1 MFNFIVGDGV
11 LLVPQKRVVRA
22 INNAFNPFGWSQYR
36 QYNKGNVFE
45 EIINNPVSIV
55 TEPFAA
61 LDREVIQPIYRE
73 VIQPVGHAL
82 EKIGQGIAKD
92 PLTFVAQVAAVALAP
107 VTGGMS
113 LWALPVIAAASTAA
127 KGGSFEDIL
136 TATAISAATAAV
148 GGGFGLENSVG
159 GLITS
164 GMQTGGSVAAGTA
177 TFSIAGTSITA
188 STASA
193 IATAGQGLAMG
204 AVAATGAAATGRDPF
219 QAALPSLVGSALGF
233 AGNQIAQAE
242 FFAPI
247 SSAIDTVGKTVSPV
261 VSKAMT
267 GVASAMITGAITGK
281 DMTQVAIAGLAN
293 TAVSGLVSATNVV
306 ADFFRNDAGGITNM
320 GVATQSVVA
329 DLIGSVAATVA
340 SGGKMGTEMGA
351 QFLANTVKTLV
362 PFLDPKFDALATNVQ
377 ATYKDAESKVV
388 AVNDAATRQQALV
401 DKYNRDADRLNT
413 ISNEVNSLVA
423 QRDATYN
430 AYNAA
435 TTQAE
440 VNRLKAEFNSLEA
453 QISAKTGE
461 YNSLYDTIDDTNA
474 AYLQAVKDTELAQ
487 KSYFEVAKSLGEM
500 GTQLSSKMNEMS
512 KALTTQ
518 AAQNIDPSF
527 DAEEYKELNNLGP
540 GVDAATHFISAG
552 KDQGLFTNKEAA
564 ETQRETLIDKATDQ
578 MFRANGWGSV
588 TEVPKDVYDKTRNMI
603 ADYYG
608 YNMPSLQNF
617 TVDKL
622 VQESKMPATW
632 YAPMWDEDTKTVTTA
647 KVLFNGGEQGN
658 VVLAENTL
666 PSGMEVATFFD
677 IQNGAANVTRGKDGN
692 FYWTTNSNSG
702 TAKIYDQKTG
712 EIVNT
717 TYSTYFADSKLP
729 SNAYDIT
736 RDEQGRVV
744 AYRTPEGG
752 LNVSIFGA
760 NNDQAEYKDFGT
772 DFGATDAMT
781 QMYTYANVTEGIAA
795 NFNIKGI
802 VDASK
807 DVVNYMQQDASDIQ
821 KLQIA
826 TVVKSAGSVMQDVGT
841 VLGDLSVTIGL
852 SKTNNSTLADLGK
865 QLQGLADA
873 KTPEQYKTAMADIKA
888 MRDAAKG
895 SDIVGVN
902 AAIAAKYPDLVG
914 VSVFGGELFEEVIQS
929 GIGKAAFVAGG
940 ALAATLGAP
949 ALISGAIA
957 TAAGIGTSM
966 AMDFAESYRGAKE
979 DMYTRMYD
987 VYKGK
992 GYSDAQA
999 AQMADAAATKAGV
1012 MNGVITSV
1020 INGATPGD
1028 LNKVLFGG
1036 KASPAQEA
1044 ITNYF
1049 VDKVM
1054 SAAKVAAV
1062 EFGEGAVEGALQGA
1076 YNEAL
1081 VYSVDPAK
1089 ADYWKGISDSAML
1102 ESIIG
1107 APVAAGTYGIDNS
1120 LEIAQK
1126 TFTLAND
1133 QFSKAITNPNV
1144 VTIGELGA
1152 QFKQWGI
1159 PSDVTMQI
1167 LPDILESNPNLTK
1180 FYATPQEY
1188 AAAIQNG
1195 FGLTDSAQIYQIVDT
1210 KFKDQ
1215 VTTSDEAQTAL
1226 LNSGLKYVTA
1236 EDAAKS
1242 GAVGTSTQDTANKIN
1257 TYANQNMVSQAE
1269 LEAAA
1274 KQENY
1279 TFAQEELDKLIGRGV
1294 EADVIAKFIQEVDPK
1309 AVTTAEAKDYFQRLG
1324 YSNATAE
1331 EIAQFV
1337 KSVAETQVQEEVGA
1351 YVDPRQVT
1359 REEAVQFYADLNY
1372 TPTEAEI
1379 QQFIKHG
1386 KDIQEAQVQSDLGG
1400 YVDPRM
1406 VDKQEVK
1413 DMLQSLGLIVPAT
1426 EADLAR
1432 LSGQYMESE
1441 LAGKAKEAIPVVSAN
1456 AIYNLVG
1463 SPMQNVDQSDIDYI
1477 KQIVAGNQAQ
1487 DMSYDANKDGKV
1499 DIADQTLLEEQ
1510 MAFQQNENLQ
1520 ETINPNTGITA
1531 WIDKTTGKEVF
1542 QPMISGGQWAPTGI
1556 YAALEQQK
1564 AQTAATAK
1572 AQAAQAKEAQ
1582 QKNQFGQLV
1591 NMLFQAPDAAGQQ
1604 VTVKTPD
1611 PARINYIYDWSS
1623 VFATPSQASLMP
1635 SPYGAMNTVMPMQP
1649 QQKQQAANQ
1658 PLFQMASGFAGG
1670 GIVGSND
1677 MEVGDGGS
1685 VDDLINI
1692 LKGNSG

>member
-1 MFNFIVGDGV
+1 MFNYIIGNGV

-22 INNAFNPFGWSQYR
+22 MNNAFSPFGWSQYR

-45 EIINNPVSIV
+45 EIINNPVTIV
-55 TEPFAA
+55 TEPFKA

-92 PLTFVAQVAAVALAP
+92 PLTFIAQAAAIAAAP
-107 VTGGMS
+107 FTAGQS

-164 GMQTGGSVAAGTA
+164 GMQTGGSIAAGTA

-193 IATAGQGLAMG
+193 IAAAGQGLAMG

-247 SSAIDTVGKTVSPV
+247 SSALDTVSKTVSPV

-320 GVATQSVVA
+320 GAAAQSVVA
-329 DLIGSVAATVA
+329 DLLGSVAATVA
-340 SGGKMGTEMGA
+340 SGGKLGVEMGA
-351 QFLANTVKTLV
+351 QFLANTTKTLA
-362 PFLDPKFDALATNVQ
+362 PFLDSKFDALATNVQ
-377 ATYKDAESKVV
+377 ATYKDAESKVA
-388 AVNDAATRQQALV
+388 AVNNAAIKQQGLV
-401 DKYNRDADRLNT
+401 DKYNQDADRLN
-413 ISNEVNSLVA
+413 IIANEVNDLLSK
-423 QRDATYN
+423 RDATFN

-435 TTQAE
+435 TTQSE
-440 VNRLKAEFNSLEA
+440 VDRLKAEFNSIES
-453 QISAKTGE
+453 QIASKTSA
-461 YNSLYDTIDDTNA
+461 YNALYDTIDDTNS
-474 AYLQAVKDTELAQ
+474 AYLQAVKDTEAAQ
-487 KSYFEVAKSLGEM
+487 KAYFDVAKTLGDL
-500 GTQLSSKMNEMS
+500 GTQLSGKMNDMS
-512 KALTTQ
+512 KALTKTAVEQ
-518 AAQNIDPSF
+518 IDPNF
-527 DAEEYKELNNLGP
+527 NETEYKALNNLGP
-540 GVDAATHFISAG
+540 GVDAYTHYMSAG
-552 KDQGLFTNKEAA
+552 KDQGLFTNYADA
-564 ETQRETLIDKATDQ
+564 EPQRETMIDKATATLL
-578 MFRANGWGSV
+578 RANGWGSIAN
-588 TEVPKDVYDKTRNMI
+588 VPKDVYDTTRDRISNF
-603 ADYYG
+603 YG
-608 YNMPSLQNF
+608 KDMTGLSNF
-617 TVDKL
+617 TVDNL
-622 VQESKMPATW
+622 VQQSKMPATW
-632 YAPMWDEDTKTVTTA
+632 FAPMWDENSKTITDA
-647 KVLFNGGEQGN
+647 KVIFNGGENGQ
-658 VVLAENTL
+658 VVLASTVL
-666 PSGMEVATFFD
+666 PEGMSVANFYDVQSGKAD
-677 IQNGAANVTRGKDGN
+677 VTRGSDGN
-692 FYWTTNSNSG
+692 FYWTTNTG
-702 TAKIYDQKTG
+702 ATARIYDPNTG
-712 EIVNT
+712 EVVQT
-717 TYSTYFADSKLP
+717 TYSNYFADKDVP
-729 SNAYDIT
+729 DGATNIT
-736 RDEQGRVV
+736 RDEQGRI
-744 AYRTPEGG
+744 
-752 LNVSIFGA
+752 VSYKDA
-760 NNDQAEYKDFGT
+760 NGVLSITVRGVDNPQAEYKDFGT
-772 DFGATDAMT
+772 NIDQVDPFV
-781 QMYTYANVTEGIAA
+781 QMSTYANVTDGIAA

-802 VDASK
+802 VQASK
-807 DVVNYMQQDASDIQ
+807 DIVDYMQKDASEID
-821 KLQIA
+821 KLKIA
-826 TVVKSAGSVMQDVGT
+826 TIVKSGSSILQDVGT
-841 VLGDLSVTIGL
+841 VLQDLSVTIGL
-852 SKTNNSTLADLGK
+852 SKTGDKSVLADLGK
-865 QLQGLADA
+865 QLEGLADA
-873 KTPEQYKTAMADIKA
+873 TTPEQYKAAMADIKA

-895 SDIVGVN
+895 TDIVKVN
-902 AAIAAKYPDLVG
+902 AAIAEKYPDLVG
-914 VSVFGGELFEEVIQS
+914 VSVFGGELFEELIQS
-929 GIGKAAFVAGG
+929 GVGKAAFVAGG

-1120 LEIAQK
+1120 LDIAQK

-1210 KFKDQ
+1210 KFNDQ

-1242 GAVGTSTQDTANKIN
+1242 GAVGASTQDTANKIN

-1359 REEAVQFYADLNY
+1359 REEAVQFYKDLNY

-1531 WIDKTTGKEVF
+1531 WIDRTTGKEVF